1 MCNSNSSASLGVS
14 GSLRLA
20 MTNWHKLSPGDTVV
34 LLTSD
39 KLNPRFAGRVDEL
52 SADGR
57 YLWLV
62 QTNGAGRRLFH
73 HAEGYTT
80 FLEEVLQPGQETE
93 SRDY

>member
-1 MCNSNSSASLGVS
+1 MSISNPRPSLGAPS
-14 GSLRLA
+14 SLRLEG
-20 MTNWHKLSPGDTVV
+20 TNWHQLNAGDMIV

-39 KLNPRFAGRVDEL
+39 KLNPRFAGRVDEI

-73 HAEGYTT
+73 RSEGYTT
-80 FLEEVLQPGQETE
+80 LLDSVL
-93 SRDY
+93 

>member
-1 MCNSNSSASLGVS
+1 MCISNPRAPLGLSS
-14 GSLRLA
+14 SLRPEV
-20 MTNWHKLSPGDTVV
+20 TNWHQLSPGDMIV

-39 KLNPRFAGRVDEL
+39 KLNPRFAGRVDEI

-57 YLWLV
+57 YLWLI

-80 FLEEVLQPGQETE
+80 LLDSVP
-93 SRDY
+93 

>member
-1 MCNSNSSASLGVS
+1 MCISNPRAPLGLSS
-14 GSLRLA
+14 SLRLEV
-20 MTNWHKLSPGDTVV
+20 TNWHQLNPDDMIV

-39 KLNPRFAGRVDEL
+39 KLNPRFAGRVDEI
-52 SADGR
+52 SADGH

-80 FLEEVLQPGQETE
+80 LLDSLP
-93 SRDY
+93 

>member
-1 MCNSNSSASLGVS
+1 MLASNEGHHMCISNPRASLGHS
-14 GSLRLA
+14 SSLRLEV
-20 MTNWHKLSPGDTVV
+20 TTWHQLSSGDMVV

-39 KLNPRFAGRVDEL
+39 KLNPRFAGRIDEV

-57 YLWLV
+57 FLWLI

-80 FLEEVLQPGQETE
+80 LLDSVL
-93 SRDY
+93 

>member
-1 MCNSNSSASLGVS
+1 
-14 GSLRLA
+14 
-20 MTNWHKLSPGDTVV
+20 V

-39 KLNPRFAGRVDEL
+39 KLNPRFAGRIDEI

-57 YLWLV
+57 FLWLI

-80 FLEEVLQPGQETE
+80 LLDSVV
-93 SRDY
+93 

>member
-1 MCNSNSSASLGVS
+1 MCIPNPGTSLGHS
-14 GSLRLA
+14 SSLRLQV
-20 MTNWHKLSPGDTVV
+20 TYWQELSAGDIVV

-39 KLNPRFAGRVDEL
+39 KLNPRLAGRIDEI

-57 YLWLV
+57 FLWLI

-80 FLEEVLQPGQETE
+80 LLDSVV
-93 SRDY
+93 